1 MGSMRR
7 ASLGA
12 VFFVCAI
19 VIASP
24 LPAQTYPDH
33 PIKLI
38 VPSAPGGPTDIPARI
53 TAGFIPKLGQPGVVE
68 NRPGAGGALGARSVA
83 SSPPDGYTLLV
94 GNTSVFAV
102 NPAVSTSA
110 GYDPLK
116 DFAPVA
122 KFSESFQILVVDPS
136 LRVTS
141 VKELLDY
148 IKANPGK
155 LNYAHTGVGGLPH
168 LTAELFIAR
177 TGANIVG
184 VPYRS
189 GGEAVTAVLG
199 QNVQMTFEA
208 ISILLPL
215 IREGKVRALAVT
227 SPARTP
233 LAPDLPTMM
242 EAGVPNYEVTTFN
255 GIAAPAGTP
264 APIIGKLNA
273 AINEGLLTAATKET
287 LAKLGAV
294 ASPGSP
300 EDFAAFIA
308 AELAKWRSVAQKRQR
323 EDRLT
328 RARSPRRR
336 CGSRS
341 GSCDQGALAGARLM
355 PQ

>member
-1 MGSMRR
+1 MGSIRR

-12 VFFVCAI
+12 VFLVCAI

-155 LNYAHTGVGGLPH
+155 LNYAHTWIGGLPH

-308 AELAKWRSVAQKRQR
+308 AELAKWRSVAQKANVKI
-323 EDRLT
+323 D
-328 RARSPRRR
+328 
-336 CGSRS
+336 
-341 GSCDQGALAGARLM
+341 
-355 PQ
+355 

>member
-189 GGEAVTAVLG
+189 GGEAVTALLG
-199 QNVQMTFEA
+199 HNVQMTFEA

-227 SPARTP
+227 SPRRTP

-273 AINEGLLTAATKET
+273 AINEGLMTAATKET

-308 AELAKWRSVAQKRQR
+308 AEVAKWRSVAQKANVKI
-323 EDRLT
+323 D
-328 RARSPRRR
+328 
-336 CGSRS
+336 
-341 GSCDQGALAGARLM
+341 
-355 PQ
+355 

>member
-1 MGSMRR
+1 MRSMRR

-12 VFFVCAI
+12 VFFVTAT
-19 VIASP
+19 VIAPP
-24 LPAQTYPDH
+24 LSAQTYPDH

-38 VPSAPGGPTDIPARI
+38 VPSASGGPTDIPARM
-53 TAGFIPKLGQPGVVE
+53 TAEFIPKLGQPGVVE

-102 NPAVSTSA
+102 NPAVSASA
-110 GYDPLK
+110 GYDPLQN
-116 DFAPVA
+116 FAPIA
-122 KFSESFQILVVDPS
+122 KFSESFQILVVHPS
-136 LRVTS
+136 LPVTS

-155 LNYAHTGVGGLPH
+155 LNYAHSGIGGLPH

-189 GGEAVTAVLG
+189 GGEAVTAALG

-215 IREGKVRALAVT
+215 ISEGKVRALAVT
-227 SPARTP
+227 SRARTP

-242 EAGVPNYEVTTFN
+242 EAGVPDYEVTTFN

-273 AINEGLLTAATKET
+273 AINEGLLTAT
-287 LAKLGAV
+287 
-294 ASPGSP
+294 
-300 EDFAAFIA
+300 
-308 AELAKWRSVAQKRQR
+308 
-323 EDRLT
+323 T
-328 RARSPRRR
+328 RRRSPSSVPSPARDRRKNSPPSSR
-336 CGSRS
+336 PSSRNGSRS
-341 GSCDQGALAGARLM
+341 RRRPM
-355 PQ
+355 

>member
-148 IKANPGK
+148 IEAN
-155 LNYAHTGVGGLPH
+155 
-168 LTAELFIAR
+168 
-177 TGANIVG
+177 
-184 VPYRS
+184 
-189 GGEAVTAVLG
+189 
-199 QNVQMTFEA
+199 
-208 ISILLPL
+208 
-215 IREGKVRALAVT
+215 RA
-227 SPARTP
+227 S
-233 LAPDLPTMM
+233 
-242 EAGVPNYEVTTFN
+242 
-255 GIAAPAGTP
+255 
-264 APIIGKLNA
+264 
-273 AINEGLLTAATKET
+273 
-287 LAKLGAV
+287 
-294 ASPGSP
+294 
-300 EDFAAFIA
+300 
-308 AELAKWRSVAQKRQR
+308 
-323 EDRLT
+323 
-328 RARSPRRR
+328 
-336 CGSRS
+336 
-341 GSCDQGALAGARLM
+341 
-355 PQ
+355 

>member
-1 MGSMRR
+1 MRR

-12 VFFVCAI
+12 VFLVGAI
-19 VIASP
+19 LLASP

-215 IREGKVRALAVT
+215 IRDGKVRALAVT

-308 AELAKWRSVAQKRQR
+308 AELAKWRSVAQKANVKI
-323 EDRLT
+323 D
-328 RARSPRRR
+328 
-336 CGSRS
+336 
-341 GSCDQGALAGARLM
+341 
-355 PQ
+355 

>member
-1 MGSMRR
+1 MGSIRR

-12 VFFVCAI
+12 VFLVCAI

-155 LNYAHTGVGGLPH
+155 LNYAHTGIGGLPH

-189 GGEAVTAVLG
+189 GGEAVTALLG
-199 QNVQMTFEA
+199 HNVQMTFEA

-308 AELAKWRSVAQKRQR
+308 AELAKWRSVAQKANVKI
-323 EDRLT
+323 D
-328 RARSPRRR
+328 
-336 CGSRS
+336 
-341 GSCDQGALAGARLM
+341 
-355 PQ
+355 

>member
-242 EAGVPNYEVTTFN
+242 EAGVPNYAVTTFN

-308 AELAKWRSVAQKRQR
+308 AELAKWRSVAQKANVKI
-323 EDRLT
+323 D
-328 RARSPRRR
+328 
-336 CGSRS
+336 
-341 GSCDQGALAGARLM
+341 
-355 PQ
+355 

>member
-68 NRPGAGGALGARSVA
+68 NRPRAGGALGARSVA

-208 ISILLPL
+208 ISI
-215 IREGKVRALAVT
+215 
-227 SPARTP
+227 RT
-233 LAPDLPTMM
+233 
-242 EAGVPNYEVTTFN
+242 
-255 GIAAPAGTP
+255 
-264 APIIGKLNA
+264 
-273 AINEGLLTAATKET
+273 
-287 LAKLGAV
+287 GAV
-294 ASPGSP
+294 WGLMECPGQ
-300 EDFAAFIA
+300 
-308 AELAKWRSVAQKRQR
+308 L
-323 EDRLT
+323 
-328 RARSPRRR
+328 
-336 CGSRS
+336 G
-341 GSCDQGALAGARLM
+341 
-355 PQ
+355 

>member
-1 MGSMRR
+1 MRSMRR
-7 ASLGA
+7 TALGA
-12 VFFVCAI
+12 VFFVTAT
-19 VIASP
+19 VIAPP
-24 LPAQTYPDH
+24 LSAQTYPDH

-38 VPSAPGGPTDIPARI
+38 VPSASGGPTDIPARM

-189 GGEAVTAVLG
+189 GGEAVTALLG

-215 IREGKVRALAVT
+215 IRDGKVRALAVT

-300 EDFAAFIA
+300 QDFAAFIA
-308 AELAKWRSVAQKRQR
+308 AELAKWKSVAQQANVKI
-323 EDRLT
+323 E
-328 RARSPRRR
+328 
-336 CGSRS
+336 
-341 GSCDQGALAGARLM
+341 
-355 PQ
+355 

>member
-1 MGSMRR
+1 MRSMRR
-7 ASLGA
+7 AALGA
-12 VFFVCAI
+12 VFFVAAT
-19 VIASP
+19 VIAPP
-24 LPAQTYPDH
+24 LSAQTYPDH

-38 VPSAPGGPTDIPARI
+38 VPSASGGPTDIPARM

-102 NPAVSTSA
+102 NPAVSASA
-110 GYDPLK
+110 GYDPLQN
-116 DFAPVA
+116 FAPIA
-122 KFSESFQILVVDPS
+122 KFSESFQILVVHPS
-136 LRVTS
+136 LPVTS

-148 IKANPGK
+148 IRANPGK
-155 LNYAHTGVGGLPH
+155 LNYAHSGIGGLPH

-227 SPARTP
+227 SRARTA

-242 EAGVPNYEVTTFN
+242 EAGVPDYEVTTFN

-273 AINEGLLTAATKET
+273 AINEGLLTPATKET

-300 EDFAAFIA
+300 EEFAAFIA
-308 AELAKWRSVAQKRQR
+308 AELAKWKSVAQQANVKI
-323 EDRLT
+323 E
-328 RARSPRRR
+328 
-336 CGSRS
+336 
-341 GSCDQGALAGARLM
+341 
-355 PQ
+355 